1 MLTVPEQALLC
12 GRSGTPLRPCKQKCA
27 LSAGCLALRV
37 PCPLFICCAMA
48 LQISSQILGYGSGG
62 TLVFEGE
69 LDGRPVA
76 IKRILHQFYDLAKKE
91 IGALILSD
99 EVSACLQ
106 ERCSCSLMLHQ
117 AIHSGSACLHIHCCC
132 QPPGAWAL

>member
-1 MLTVPEQALLC
+1 MHPCRQKYALC
-12 GRSGTPLRPCKQKCA
+12 MNF
-27 LSAGCLALRV
+27 RV
-37 PCPLFICCAMA
+37 FCPLFICCAVA
-48 LQISSQILGYGSGG
+48 LQIGSQILGYGSGG

-99 EVSACLQ
+99 EVSTSKKVKQPQDA
-106 ERCSCSLMLHQ
+106 Q
-117 AIHSGSACLHIHCCC
+117 AAQSASACVCIHCRG
-132 QPPGAWAL
+132 QPPGAWALYTAASSYNSTPASLNGH

>member
-1 MLTVPEQALLC
+1 
-12 GRSGTPLRPCKQKCA
+12 
-27 LSAGCLALRV
+27 
-37 PCPLFICCAMA
+37 MA
-48 LQISSQILGYGSGG
+48 LQIGSQILGYGSGG

-99 EVSACLQ
+99 EVSTCLQ
-106 ERCSCSLMLHQ
+106 ERR
-117 AIHSGSACLHIHCCC
+117 
-132 QPPGAWAL
+132 

>member
-1 MLTVPEQALLC
+1 MPCSCIKGLL
-12 GRSGTPLRPCKQKCA
+12 S
-27 LSAGCLALRV
+27 S
-37 PCPLFICCAMA
+37 FICCAVA
-48 LQISSQILGYGSGG
+48 LQIGSQILGYGSGG

-99 EVSACLQ
+99 EVSA
-106 ERCSCSLMLHQ
+106 SKK
-117 AIHSGSACLHIHCCC
+117 AK
-132 QPPGAWAL
+132 

>member
-1 MLTVPEQALLC
+1 M
-12 GRSGTPLRPCKQKCA
+12 
-27 LSAGCLALRV
+27 LRV
-37 PCPLFICCAMA
+37 SCPLYVRHALA
-48 LQISSQILGYGSGG
+48 LQIGSQILGYGSGG

-99 EVSACLQ
+99 EVSKCFH
-106 ERCSCSLMLHQ
+106 ESWSCSLKMHRLSRLLLLVCAFTAAPSSLELRPWRHLP
-117 AIHSGSACLHIHCCC
+117 ACLSS
-132 QPPGAWAL
+132 QTSPLPAPVPTWSLDRTSLLPP